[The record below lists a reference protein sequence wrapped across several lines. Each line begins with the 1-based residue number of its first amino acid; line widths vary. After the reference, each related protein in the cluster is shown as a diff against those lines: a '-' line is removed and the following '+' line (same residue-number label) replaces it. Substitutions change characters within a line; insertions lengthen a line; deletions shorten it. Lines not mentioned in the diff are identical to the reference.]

1 MVGTGCRCGRI
12 AADSVQENRK
22 GVTKVAGKGRGG
34 QGDSGASL
42 GTGEATDG
50 KGTTDGT
57 TVALG

>member
-1 MVGTGCRCGRI
+1 M
-12 AADSVQENRK
+12 QENRK